1 MRLLR
6 PTTRLLA
13 LTLGLALCTPGTG
26 SGIGIGDMLKNKV
39 KAVKGA
45 PKPKPAASGETG
57 AIKSRI
63 DPPATAEELAKFK
76 AALQLEGAE
85 RGKATKVLAT
95 LKTREAWDKCRID
108 YQMSPEGMKLGE
120 KLLKI
125 PDNATAE
132 ERTRMTTELAAE
144 MDKAF
149 VAKCGPDPGKYDARQ
164 MMRDALAKGSDA
176 FEKEDWKYA
185 SWKEWVLAFCEYIEA
200 LKKQPDAPA
209 KPAQMKADGL
219 RIPGQ
224 GTGIYFVYTA
234 TEVNLLLDQCESL
247 VPLIQATM

>member
-6 PTTRLLA
+6 LTTRLLS
-13 LTLGLALCTPGTG
+13 LTLGLALCTPGT
-26 SGIGIGDMLKNKV
+26 SAGIGIGDMLKNKV

-45 PKPKPAASGETG
+45 PKPKSAPSGETG

-63 DPPATAEELAKFK
+63 DPPATPEEVVKFK
-76 AALQLEGAE
+76 AALQLEGTDRA
-85 RGKATKVLAT
+85 KSTKFLAT
-95 LKTREAWDKCRID
+95 LKTPEAWDKCRIE

-120 KLLKI
+120 KLTTI
-125 PDNATAE
+125 PENASME
-132 ERTRMTTELAAE
+132 ERNKILAQIAADL
-144 MDKAF
+144 DKAF
-149 VAKCGPDPGKYDARQ
+149 VAKCGPDPSKYNSGQ

-200 LKKQPDAPA
+200 LKKQSDAQA
-209 KPAQMKADGL
+209 KLAQIKADGL

-234 TEVNLLLDQCESL
+234 TESNLLLDQCESL